1 MADEDRALFE
11 AALSDEPPATE
22 AVAVEPA
29 PEDPPAE
36 QEGQPRD
43 EHGRFAPKA
52 IEPEA
57 PAPAPALSQ
66 PEPQPD
72 HRIPLTELLNERE
85 KRQKFERELEET
97 RRQNEALQAQWQQ
110 FQAQQ
115 RQQQQPK
122 PEVPDIFENP
132 QGYQSHIEQ
141 TFNQR
146 MREQELNFS
155 LRLAHVQYKKDFE
168 EAYAALNQRGQMGD
182 NSAVRAIV
190 DSPDPGEAL
199 MRWHRQQ
206 KLYEATGGDL
216 EGYLTKRQEELLKDP
231 AFLAKAVEAVRA
243 QQGNGQNG
251 QRPAVQLPPSLS
263 RIPSAAASVEEA
275 GGMSDAAL
283 FAQALR

>member
-11 AALSDEPPATE
+11 AALSDEPPATVTE
-22 AVAVEPA
+22 AVEPA
-29 PEDPPAE
+29 PQEQPAE

-52 IEPEA
+52 QEPEA
-57 PAPAPALSQ
+57 PAPALSP

-115 RQQQQPK
+115 QRQQQPP
-122 PEVPDIFENP
+122 PEAPDIFENP
-132 QGYQSHIEQ
+132 QAYTSHIQQTLEQ
-141 TFNQR
+141 RT
-146 MREQELNFS
+146 RELELNFS
-155 LRLAHVQYKKDFE
+155 LRLAKMSYKDEFD
-168 EAYAALNQRGQMGD
+168 EAYQAVMQRGAMGDKATVAALV
-182 NSAVRAIV
+182 NS
-190 DSPDPGEAL
+190 SDPGEAIVS
-199 MRWHRQQ
+199 WHRQQ
-206 KLYEATGGDL
+206 KIYQQTGGDL
-216 EGYLTKRQEELLKDP
+216 EGYFAKRQEELLKDP

-263 RIPSAAASVEEA
+263 RIPSAAASVEDA